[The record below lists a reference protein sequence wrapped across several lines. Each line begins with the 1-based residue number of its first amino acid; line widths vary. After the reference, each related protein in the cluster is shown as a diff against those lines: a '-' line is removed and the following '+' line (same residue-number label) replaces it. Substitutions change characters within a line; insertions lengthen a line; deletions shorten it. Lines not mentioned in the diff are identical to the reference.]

1 MTNTKNTENKS
12 SWAIWLVFGLVVVY
26 AVLYLQQQKRDSD
39 AEDFYRTMGARIE
52 CRNEAKMENNREIN
66 CELLGT
72 KGYDMHTEHY
82 FRQYQKHNPLKP

>member
-1 MTNTKNTENKS
+1 
-12 SWAIWLVFGLVVVY
+12 
-26 AVLYLQQQKRDSD
+26 
-39 AEDFYRTMGARIE
+39 MGARIE